1 MMHARQLALSMMAAG
16 VVVTALPLL
25 AGSHSTSHA
34 PAASLIGARK
44 AQTYSKDLP
53 AEPSAAK
60 LYAIRATRLP
70 VSTVT
75 VRANDTLSTIAQR
88 VWGDSSLW
96 PDLWWA
102 NRQKVPNPDVLSA
115 RVLTLPA
122 AHPAPGWR
130 LERALAAI
138 PAPPAPAATST
149 AGSGGGNASPPA
161 PPPPAAGIYSFSA
174 LESLWVRAGGPSWA
188 EAAAA
193 SIAECESGGD
203 PTNYYGK
210 SAGAPYTGTQAAG
223 LWQILGQVV
232 AGNIFD
238 PYVNALNAVSKFRSS
253 GDNFSQWVCTAAA
266 VTKPGS
272 GPAVQLASADAHF
285 LSASTGTTPKRFL
298 AFRWARRHI
307 KGCPYYYGGNG
318 PCSRGWDCSGAVVA
332 AYAAVGISL
341 PRTTS
346 AMQRSWKLVRI
357 SKWKARK
364 GDIVL
369 WGSPAFHAEL
379 VAYRWSWTFGEHHS
393 GTVASTVRMWS
404 YAHYFYRVRHAG

>member
-1 MMHARQLALSMMAAG
+1 MTAESARRRSPYSGVSAVQSTFKKSLAKLSNSDCLISRSVKVFRARVPMTRIVRTTMACRLWNRRIVGRRMMHARQLALSMMAAG
-16 VVVTALPLL
+16 VVVTHLPIL
-25 AGSHSTSHA
+25 AGCHSTSHA

-161 PPPPAAGIYSFSA
+161 PPPPAPGIYSFSA

-193 SIAECESGGD
+193 SIAECESGGG

-210 SAGAPYTGTQAAG
+210 SARAPYTGTQAPG

-232 AGNIFD
+232 AGDTFES
-238 PYVNALNAVSKFRSS
+238 YVNALNAVSKFRS
-253 GDNFSQWVCTAAA
+253 
-266 VTKPGS
+266 
-272 GPAVQLASADAHF
+272 
-285 LSASTGTTPKRFL
+285 
-298 AFRWARRHI
+298 
-307 KGCPYYYGGNG
+307 
-318 PCSRGWDCSGAVVA
+318 
-332 AYAAVGISL
+332 
-341 PRTTS
+341 
-346 AMQRSWKLVRI
+346 
-357 SKWKARK
+357 
-364 GDIVL
+364 
-369 WGSPAFHAEL
+369 
-379 VAYRWSWTFGEHHS
+379 
-393 GTVASTVRMWS
+393 
-404 YAHYFYRVRHAG
+404 